1 MIINRYF
8 LLKLILF
15 VVLLLTVV
23 ANWSTTALAA
33 PTIDI
38 RQVDFSAEILSD
50 GSMKVIEKRTVHF
63 YDLSR
68 GTTIFFLT
76 ADDIKFSN
84 ITVREDNLPYRE
96 VEQLPT
102 SEPGTYAVEKL
113 PDRVEIDWSY
123 RAEDETRVFILEYTV
138 HNAVIVHTDTAELYY
153 QFIGDG
159 WTIPTG
165 RVNITLTLPPGAEQS
180 EIKAWGHG
188 AGAGKVEINSPT
200 EITWFVS
207 HVPAGR
213 FLEARVTFPPELVP
227 GATRFSN
234 REGLPKILREEKTG
248 ALKANLFRQLRV
260 LEPLIS
266 LLMVIP
272 FGLYYLSLKKRAL
285 IPTHIYKGNYY
296 RDLPGDYPPE
306 TAGFLW
312 YYGKP
317 RSFFLTAGILN
328 LAYKGL
334 IRIEE
339 IRSET
344 ARITGQIDNYRLIEV
359 ETQKELIPSE
369 KQTLKFFFET
379 VYDYF
384 KENAEASEEKAIT
397 YEKEIKLSDINL
409 FARRNPKDYEA
420 FYSRWHRNL
429 DGRSSEYNFFAK
441 FSFGEADFLF
451 WLLMIII
458 FIISFYIWH
467 LFFLSSTTLILGL
480 LTIIFFPRRWYTSY
494 GTEQITKW
502 KAFRR
507 YLLDFSQIGD
517 SSIPSLAV
525 WEHYLVYAVALGFAD
540 RAAKQLVLADI
551 PAQASAIPDLSEGTL
566 AGLTDFSSL
575 IDHVE
580 SVNKTF
586 TKTFH
591 DADEHIRTLGLG
603 NSSEA
608 LDQSPGFF
616 ASLFSSDSGGDGSF
630 FDGGGGGFG
639 GGGGSFR

>member
-1 MIINRYF
+1 LASVGF
-8 LLKLILF
+8 SGQAF
-15 VVLLLTVV
+15 
-23 ANWSTTALAA
+23 AA
-33 PTIDI
+33 PALDI
-38 RQVDFSAEILSD
+38 RQVNISAEVLSD
-50 GSMKVIEKRTVHF
+50 GSMKVIEKRTIYF

-68 GTTIFFLT
+68 GATIFFST
-76 ADDIKFSN
+76 TDNIQFSDI
-84 ITVREDNLPYRE
+84 IVREYNLQYRQ

-102 SEPGTYAVEKL
+102 SEPGTYAVKNH

-123 RAEDETRVFILEYTV
+123 RAEDETRIFILEYTV

-153 QFIGDG
+153 QFIGDD

-165 RVNITLTLPPGAEQS
+165 MVKINLNLPPGAEKS

-213 FLEARVTFPPELVP
+213 FLEARLTFPPELVP

-234 REGLPKILREEKTG
+234 REGLPDILREQKAG

-260 LEPLIS
+260 YEPLIS
-266 LLMVIP
+266 LLMIIP

-285 IPTHIYKGNYY
+285 KAKHIYKGKYY

-306 TAGFLW
+306 IAGFLW

-359 ETQKELIPSE
+359 ETQKELNASE
-369 KQTLKFFFET
+369 KQTLKFFFKT
-379 VYDYF
+379 VHDYF
-384 KENAEASEEKAIT
+384 QENAEASDKKAIT
-397 YEKEIKLSDINL
+397 DKKEIKLSDINL

-420 FYSRWHRNL
+420 FYNRWHSFL
-429 DGRSSEYNFFAK
+429 DGRSSEYNFFDK
-441 FSFGEADFLF
+441 FSFEEFDFLF
-451 WLLMIII
+451 SFSMTLL
-458 FIISFYIWH
+458 FIISFYMWD
-467 LFFLSSTTLILGL
+467 LVFLSSTTLILGL
-480 LTIIFFPRRWYTSY
+480 LVIVFFPRRWYTSY

-517 SSIPSLAV
+517 SSIPSLAL

-540 RAAKQLVLADI
+540 RAAKQLALADI
-551 PAQASAIPDLSEGTL
+551 PAQAPAIPDLSEGAL
-566 AGLTDFSSL
+566 AGLTDFSFL

-580 SVNKTF
+580 SVSKTF
-586 TKTFH
+586 SKTFH
-591 DADEHIRTLGLG
+591 DADEHIRALGLG
-603 NSSEA
+603 KSSEA